1 MDPITIG
8 LAFSAAQSAIS
19 GIKQAIAMGK
29 DVNSIIGQVGHFFQ
43 AADQVHVA
51 SIKAKHGAMDKSD
64 AQLGRM
70 ALEFAMH
77 SNQLREDERA
87 LKDMIIWQLGKPQIW
102 EEMIA
107 ERTRLLKE
115 KRDGEEAVAKAKQ
128 AHKEKM
134 ANYGMLTMY
143 IISGAIVIASFAMI
157 GVQIY
162 SMAEEKKEFEA
173 AQARVLKIRREQ
185 EYMRDLEIKKQTDN
199 ALGIKN

>member
-29 DVNSIIGQVGHFFQ
+29 DVKGIIGQVGHFFQ

-77 SNQLREDERA
+77 SNQLREDERS

-143 IISGAIVIASFAMI
+143 IISGAIVISAFVMVGI
-157 GVQIY
+157 QVY
-162 SMAEEKKEFEA
+162 SIAEDQKAFVA
-173 AQARVLKIRREQ
+173 AKARVLKIRREQ